1 MACTWVLTLETK
13 AAQAVQGI
21 SWHASFVG
29 EASAAGADDSK
40 LDGFQRQL
48 HTSRQKNKF
57 SRARVNV
64 RCVVDEALPFVRI
77 KQRPCGLMDKALV
90 FGTKDCRFE
99 SCQGHAR
106 FKKKHKAQPARG
118 HTQHGALWHFG
129 PSSHC
134 LPLLAW
140 SLSTA
145 PWCTEPWRQLACTLS
160 RALEAKAAQA
170 VQRHQ
175 LGQQLRA

>member
-40 LDGFQRQL
+40 LEGLKRQL
-48 HTSRQKNKF
+48 RSPRHKNKF
-57 SRARVNV
+57 SKARINVIFVVN
-64 RCVVDEALPFVRI
+64 LSIPSVRI
-77 KQRPCGLMDKALV
+77 KQRPCGLMDKSLV

-106 FKKKHKAQPARG
+106 F
-118 HTQHGALWHFG
+118 
-129 PSSHC
+129 
-134 LPLLAW
+134 
-140 SLSTA
+140 
-145 PWCTEPWRQLACTLS
+145 
-160 RALEAKAAQA
+160 
-170 VQRHQ
+170 
-175 LGQQLRA
+175 